1 MTHLEKFGLLWV
13 EKKISKLVKK
23 LTIGRETRKTSFRDE
38 STIWS
43 FTIETIDMTKVRGI
57 IFRYFW
63 FADLIETY
71 FGISSANPYQD
82 LTSITIGQKN
92 YYMAWFS
99 KTRKDGAPLY
109 QDRLQRWSCFCPD
122 ASKKTYFHESMVGY
136 LSVTKENHGSK
147 FFYVSFNVQR

>member
-71 FGISSANPYQD
+71 FGISSANPCKD

-109 QDRLQRWSCFCPD
+109 QDRLQR
-122 ASKKTYFHESMVGY
+122 
-136 LSVTKENHGSK
+136 
-147 FFYVSFNVQR
+147 